1 MSWCHDIWCH
11 MVQCWCLGTGQALSR
26 LFVVFYWFLS
36 QGVVDWS
43 QREGPREEILGSIL
57 REKETRHR
65 GPVMQIIQYLS
76 IIYLF
81 ILIESYSKIISL
93 SETGCV
99 QLRSLEGASP
109 QSPVMCGAQSSESP
123 RSFLPL
129 AIISH
134 NQRILTG
141 SQDPVTACTLH
152 ITGQHG
158 NSDNT
163 SSHNF
168 PRLQSPDWGFCQT
181 WSGIRLPDIDIIYWR
196 QNLIHGDSQPVQID
210 SSSSVRDWGM
220 C

>member
-1 MSWCHDIWCH
+1 MPDVMMSWCHDIWCH
-11 MVQCWCLGTGQALSR
+11 NVQCWCLVTGQALSR

-43 QREGPREEILGSIL
+43 QREGPGEEILGSIL
-57 REKETRHR
+57 REKETRDR

-81 ILIESYSKIISL
+81 ILIEPYSKIISL

-141 SQDPVTACTLH
+141 S
-152 ITGQHG
+152 
-158 NSDNT
+158 
-163 SSHNF
+163 
-168 PRLQSPDWGFCQT
+168 
-181 WSGIRLPDIDIIYWR
+181 
-196 QNLIHGDSQPVQID
+196 
-210 SSSSVRDWGM
+210 
-220 C
+220 